1 MVVMNTIGY
10 TESLPPFPQPM
21 VLDEVEFQISAKHW
35 VSTQTALL
43 TVNVNATLTD
53 ADLVKARDDMMK
65 KLNQIAVGEWHLT
78 QFDRSQDSSGL
89 EKLYVQAQARVNQAN
104 LTHIYQNAK
113 SVTKPGATYE
123 LGSVEFKPSLE
134 EIQQVKS
141 LLRKQ
146 LYELANEELARLNKI
161 YQGQNYTLN
170 QLEIMESEYPGS
182 STRSYRA
189 KGAMAMLSGSSAAP
203 SLSVSNELVMT
214 ASVKAASTRKPV
226 N

>member
-1 MVVMNTIGY
+1 MNTIGY

-123 LGSVEFKPSLE
+123 IGSVEFKPSLE